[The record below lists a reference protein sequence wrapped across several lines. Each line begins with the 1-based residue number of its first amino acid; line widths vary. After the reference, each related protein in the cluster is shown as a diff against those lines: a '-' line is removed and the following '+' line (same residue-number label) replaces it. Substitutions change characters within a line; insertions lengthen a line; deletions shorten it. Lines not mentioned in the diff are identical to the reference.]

1 MRKLLL
7 AVGFIAAGL
16 TASDAVAQT
25 TTAPPYPG
33 SPTTTIG
40 PGTSA
45 FQDLGAKPVPSTFD
59 ISFCQ
64 FIGQTESTVDESQ
77 GDTQQ
82 AGINNCVTKSV
93 ELTFAGTAL
102 GTNRPLAATNFA
114 QSVRQVRIRV
124 NGRLYPTKPLGFTH
138 TITVRGTG
146 TNGASR
152 TVTAVFRTV
161 PAGSTTTRSGL
172 ARTGTFALQ
181 WAPLGVGLVGLGYL
195 LVLATRRRRT
205 A

>member
-16 TASDAVAQT
+16 TATGAIAQTTPPPYPGGPT
-25 TTAPPYPG
+25 TTAP
-33 SPTTTIG
+33 SP
-40 PGTSA
+40 TSA
-45 FQDLGAKPVPSTFD
+45 FQDLGTKPVPSTFD

-77 GDTQQ
+77 GDSQQ
-82 AGINNCVTKSV
+82 AGINNCVTKSI
-93 ELTFAGTAL
+93 ELSFATGTAL
-102 GTNRPLAATNFA
+102 AAGGPLAATNFA
-114 QSVRQVRIRV
+114 QTAPQVRIRV

-146 TNGASR
+146 TNGAAR
-152 TVTAVFRTV
+152 TVTAIFRTV
-161 PAGSTTTRSGL
+161 RAGSTTTRSGL
-172 ARTGTFALQ
+172 ARTGTFAVQ
-181 WAPLGVGLVGLGYL
+181 YAPLGVGLVGLGYL

-205 A
+205 V